1 MVGMYFLKTVAQPVY
16 YYLIKSNND
25 PVMEKFTNRFVPET
39 SLQGSSNA
47 VMMQGAAEEGDGA
60 QVWDTM
66 HHNSEACNPRSSWT
80 HLKDRSEA
88 EKLAFKKY
96 IPTILAIDKTI
107 SKRLKDISLAITT
120 LSTSIHDTMVEGMNE
135 GFKTASEL
143 MKNLQGEHRRVI
155 RALKDIVDVIQS
167 DIPAEMKI
175 AAITVIVILIILQL
189 GMGFWQNRTIQLQI
203 GSVETVVRDMTQKM
217 EEMKQSMKETEAKEA
232 KMKKQVE
239 DMIQERRQV
248 ENNFAV
254 AIAQAV
260 EQTMNRAIKDARF
273 QPLQKI
279 QSSHTDRRDQ
289 TADQMQTGSRYMGNS
304 VSSYSGPNTVAL
316 LGSR

>member
-1 MVGMYFLKTVAQPVY
+1 MATAKLF
-16 YYLIKSNND
+16 S
-25 PVMEKFTNRFVPET
+25 T
-39 SLQGSSNA
+39 SL
-47 VMMQGAAEEGDGA
+47 
-60 QVWDTM
+60 
-66 HHNSEACNPRSSWT
+66 
-80 HLKDRSEA
+80 
-88 EKLAFKKY
+88 
-96 IPTILAIDKTI
+96 
-107 SKRLKDISLAITT
+107 
-120 LSTSIHDTMVEGMNE
+120 HDTMVEGMNE

-143 MKNLQGEHRRVI
+143 LKNLQGEHGSVVRV
-155 RALKDIVDVIQS
+155 LKDLVDVIQS

-175 AAITVIVILIILQL
+175 AAIAVIVALIILQS

-217 EEMKQSMKETEAKEA
+217 EEMKQVMKETEAKEA

-260 EQTMNRAIKDARF
+260 EKTMNRAIEDARF
-273 QPLQKI
+273 QPLQKL

-289 TADQMQTGSRYMGNS
+289 TAGQMQTGSRYMGNS
-304 VSSYSGPNTVAL
+304 VSSYSSPNTIAL
-316 LGSR
+316 IGSR